1 MAYGR
6 PTEYN
11 EEVLEATKAYINSST
26 DTIDETGKAIKV
38 KLPTL
43 EGLALHL
50 DIHKDTVQDW
60 KQYPDFSVLLSRL
73 LAKQAQALIN
83 MGLQGSYNPTIA
95 KVLLTKHGYREGTD
109 ITTNDKDLPMPL
121 LSALEKKNQP
131 LPEEK

>member
-1 MAYGR
+1 
-6 PTEYN
+6 
-11 EEVLEATKAYINSST
+11 
-26 DTIDETGKAIKV
+26 
-38 KLPTL
+38 
-43 EGLALHL
+43 
-50 DIHKDTVQDW
+50 
-60 KQYPDFSVLLSRL
+60 
-73 LAKQAQALIN
+73 